1 MSAGLS
7 MASVNKIKE
16 LASRHEYNVAVDILD
31 SQELEKSLNPQFLRV
46 CAEVYENVGRM
57 REARDLYV
65 RAHSIAP
72 EANLIILS
80 LINFHLK
87 RGFYNLA
94 EKYKEQFIATSPSE
108 RGQIN
113 GQYIFDKAN
122 GADLKDL
129 YNMLF
134 PYYRDNMD
142 EKYSFEL
149 YLVAKLAGEKETED
163 IVYSDYLAT
172 FKRGEFTDTIK
183 NIKEGKEKA
192 EDYFYI
198 YSSERRMDD
207 DPSEENIRLLERDQ
221 LEKDYLRMYPPEEE
235 AIILEDVVE
244 EKKPK
249 VAKKKKKN
257 QKNQKDSSDDADN
270 NGSET
275 DDDAES
281 IDNGVENKLKS
292 FIKDKFKKKTG
303 DGNAAD
309 EEVGLEEVEEGQPVN
324 QPDPEGDSFIAGMEE
339 SIKKG
344 QAAEVK
350 ETSDSGSILDA
361 ILGERGKK
369 TESQTDAFTAE
380 AGRGRQEMRELKPEF
395 SQDDVLSFDFD
406 SGFAPE
412 SESISEMRERD
423 TEDYTNPFDIINAYK
438 IDEQERKESAEALE
452 RKTPEDIRIEL
463 EINNVDEQTTPD
475 ENVKEQTYTDPS
487 DIAKQTQREI
497 DQQKD
502 EQDIKN
508 AADRISGEASA
519 EDMYPDDLKV
529 EQMETYFRPEAA
541 EETVTETVE
550 EEVSEETVAEST
562 EEVSEETAEEEV
574 AAEVAKETAEEEIPE
589 EIVAEEVAEEYVA
602 VETVE
607 EEIPEGTV
615 TETVEEEI
623 PEEAVTE
630 TVEEESITAQET
642 VDDRYETQPVEESAE
657 VPDVEEVPD
666 AVEEAINKARES
678 FSSSFEEE
686 IRSERA
692 YEEEHFGNITFPEFK
707 TDLFNITKHEEIENK
722 FDDIAEV
729 KKEALAEKLEEEERL
744 QREAEELLRSL
755 GIK

>member
-72 EANLIILS
+72 EANMIILS
-80 LINFHLK
+80 LINFYLK
-87 RGFYNLA
+87 RGFYKLA
-94 EKYKEQFIATSPSE
+94 ENYKEQFIATSSSE

-183 NIKEGKEKA
+183 NIKEGREKA

-198 YSSERRMDD
+198 YSTERRMDD
-207 DPSEENIRLLERDQ
+207 DPSEENIRILEKEQ

-244 EKKPK
+244 EPKPK
-249 VAKKKKKN
+249 AAKKKKKN
-257 QKNQKDSSDDADN
+257 SKNASDNADNSDD
-270 NGSET
+270 ET
-275 DDDAES
+275 DEDAES
-281 IDNGVENKLKS
+281 ADNGVENKLKS
-292 FIKDKFKKKTG
+292 FIKDKFKKK
-303 DGNAAD
+303 AAD
-309 EEVGLEEVEEGQPVN
+309 NEADATDDEEIGLEELEEGQPVN
-324 QPDPEGDSFIAGMEE
+324 ESDPESDSFVASMEE
-339 SIKKG
+339 SIKRG
-344 QAAEVK
+344 QAKEVK
-350 ETSDSGSILDA
+350 ENSDSGSILDA
-361 ILGERGKK
+361 ILGSKGKN
-369 TESQTDAFTAE
+369 SDVQSASFTAE
-380 AGRGRQEMRELKPEF
+380 GGKGRQEMRELKPEF
-395 SQDDVLSFDFD
+395 TQDDVLSFDFD
-406 SGFAPE
+406 NGFAPE

-438 IDEQERKESAEALE
+438 IDEQERRESAEALG
-452 RKTPEDIRIEL
+452 RKSPEDIRIEL
-463 EINNVDEQTTPD
+463 EINNVDEQSTPD
-475 ENVKEQTYTDPS
+475 ETIKEQTYSDPS
-487 DIAKQTQREI
+487 DIAEQTQREI
-497 DQQKD
+497 DEKKD

-529 EQMETYFRPEAA
+529 EQMETYFRPEA
-541 EETVTETVE
+541 ESKTE
-550 EEVSEETVAEST
+550 AAG
-562 EEVSEETAEEEV
+562 EETAESSEF
-574 AAEVAKETAEEEIPE
+574 AAEETESKETESEAAETSVVNTVEETVVNTVKETAEEVTLENETAEDTLEDSEDALE
-589 EIVAEEVAEEYVA
+589 EMPGVEVAEA
-602 VETVE
+602 VETS
-607 EEIPEGTV
+607 GS
-615 TETVEEEI
+615 
-623 PEEAVTE
+623 
-630 TVEEESITAQET
+630 EEESMTACET
-642 VDDRYETQPVEESAE
+642 VDDRYETQAVEETKEA
-657 VPDVEEVPD
+657 PYTEEVPD
-666 AVEEAINKARES
+666 AVEEALNKAKES

-707 TDLFNITKHEEIENK
+707 TDLFNLSSHEEIENK

-729 KKEALAEKLEEEERL
+729 KKGALAEKLEEEERL

>member
-72 EANLIILS
+72 EANMIILS
-80 LINFHLK
+80 LINFYLK
-87 RGFYNLA
+87 RGFYKLA
-94 EKYKEQFIATSPSE
+94 ENYKEQFIATSSSE

-183 NIKEGKEKA
+183 NIKEGREKA

-198 YSSERRMDD
+198 YSTERRMDD
-207 DPSEENIRLLERDQ
+207 DPSEENIRILEKEQ

-244 EKKPK
+244 EPKPK
-249 VAKKKKKN
+249 AAKKKKKN
-257 QKNQKDSSDDADN
+257 SKNASDNADN
-270 NGSET
+270 SDGET
-275 DDDAES
+275 DEDAES
-281 IDNGVENKLKS
+281 ADNGVENKLKS
-292 FIKDKFKKKTG
+292 FIKDKFKKK
-303 DGNAAD
+303 AAD
-309 EEVGLEEVEEGQPVN
+309 NEADAADDEETGLEELEEGQPVN
-324 QPDPEGDSFIAGMEE
+324 EPDPESDSFVASMEE
-339 SIKKG
+339 SIKRG
-344 QAAEVK
+344 QTKEVK

-361 ILGERGKK
+361 ILGSKGKN
-369 TESQTDAFTAE
+369 SDVQTASFTAE
-380 AGRGRQEMRELKPEF
+380 GGKGRQEMRELKPEF
-395 SQDDVLSFDFD
+395 TQDDVLSFDFD
-406 SGFAPE
+406 NGFAPE

-438 IDEQERKESAEALE
+438 IDEQERRESAEALG
-452 RKTPEDIRIEL
+452 RKSPEDIRIEL
-463 EINNVDEQTTPD
+463 EINNVDEQSTPD
-475 ENVKEQTYTDPS
+475 ETIKEQTYSDPS
-487 DIAKQTQREI
+487 DIAEQTQREI
-497 DQQKD
+497 DEKKD

-529 EQMETYFRPEAA
+529 EQMETYFRPEA
-541 EETVTETVE
+541 ESKTE
-550 EEVSEETVAEST
+550 AAG
-562 EEVSEETAEEEV
+562 EETAESSEF
-574 AAEVAKETAEEEIPE
+574 AAEETESKETESEAAETSVVNTVEETVVNTVKETAEEVTLENETAEDTLEDSEDTVE
-589 EIVAEEVAEEYVA
+589 EMPGVEVAET
-602 VETVE
+602 VETSGSE
-607 EEIPEGTV
+607 EG
-615 TETVEEEI
+615 
-623 PEEAVTE
+623 
-630 TVEEESITAQET
+630 SMTACET
-642 VDDRYETQPVEESAE
+642 VDDRYETQAVEETKEA
-657 VPDVEEVPD
+657 PYTEEVPD
-666 AVEEAINKARES
+666 AVEEALNKAKES

-707 TDLFNITKHEEIENK
+707 TDLFNLSSHEEIENK

>member
-72 EANLIILS
+72 EANMIILS

-94 EKYKEQFIATSPSE
+94 ENYKEQFIATSPSE

-172 FKRGEFTDTIK
+172 FKRGEFTDTIR

-198 YSSERRMDD
+198 YATERRIDD
-207 DPSEENIRLLERDQ
+207 DPSEENIRLLEKEQ

-249 VAKKKKKN
+249 TTRKKKKN
-257 QKNQKDSSDDADN
+257 NQSGQNPSDEAEGD
-270 NGSET
+270 GSET
-275 DDDAES
+275 DEDAES
-281 IDNGVENKLKS
+281 TDNGVENKLKS
-292 FIKDKFKKKTG
+292 FIKDKFKKKTSDEG
-303 DGNAAD
+303 GSD
-309 EEVGLEEVEEGQPVN
+309 EEAGLEELEEGQPVN
-324 QPDPEGDSFIAGMEE
+324 QPDSSDDSLVASMEE
-339 SIKKG
+339 SIKMG
-344 QAAEVK
+344 QAKDTK
-350 ETSDSGSILDA
+350 EPGDSGSILDA
-361 ILGERGKK
+361 ILGDRSKK
-369 TESQTDAFTAE
+369 AESQTATFGAE

-406 SGFAPE
+406 NGFAPE

-423 TEDYTNPFDIINAYK
+423 SEDYTNPFDIINAYK
-438 IDEQERKESAEALE
+438 IDEQERRESAEALG

-463 EINNVDEQTTPD
+463 EINNVDDQSTPD
-475 ENVKEQTYTDPS
+475 ENTADQSYSDPS
-487 DIAKQTQREI
+487 DIAEQTQREL
-497 DQQKD
+497 DEKKD

-508 AADRISGEASA
+508 AADRISGETSA
-519 EDMYPDDLKV
+519 EDMYPDDLRV
-529 EQMETYFRPEAA
+529 EQMETYFRPEAEENAA
-541 EETVTETVE
+541 EPVE
-550 EEVSEETVAEST
+550 DSYESEAEAPRY
-562 EEVSEETAEEEV
+562 EETAETPAEEFV
-574 AAEVAKETAEEEIPE
+574 AEENTEAAVEEAVAKEYTEA
-589 EIVAEEVAEEYVA
+589 A
-602 VETVE
+602 VE
-607 EEIPEGTV
+607 
-615 TETVEEEI
+615 ETLH
-623 PEEAVTE
+623 
-630 TVEEESITAQET
+630 EEESVTAQEA
-642 VDDRYETQPVEESAE
+642 VDDRYEEQPVEEHRE
-657 VPDVEEVPD
+657 VPYAEEIPD
-666 AVEEAINKARES
+666 AVEEALNKAKES
-678 FSSSFEEE
+678 FSASLEEE

-707 TDLFNITKHEEIENK
+707 TDLFNITRHEKIENK